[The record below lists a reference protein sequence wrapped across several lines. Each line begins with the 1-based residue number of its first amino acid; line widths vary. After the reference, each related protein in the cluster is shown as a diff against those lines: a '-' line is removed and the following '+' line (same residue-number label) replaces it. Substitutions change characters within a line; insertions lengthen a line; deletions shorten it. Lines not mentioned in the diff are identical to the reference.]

1 MASLRMV
8 VKPVRVFGCNV
19 PFHSAL
25 NTTLS
30 PVTLLQ
36 KTLPRQPQWR
46 RQQYFFCSTST
57 PSSDVCVQYRHD
69 RVVLEV
75 TLPSRQE
82 RCQFF
87 LRPVVMT
94 AGELLSE
101 LQRED
106 PGVTARLLTKDGE
119 KVSSSTLMETLL
131 RQDFQLLINGAVH
144 LVQPP
149 PPPGAVCSER
159 VLGCEDM
166 KHLVH
171 RLHSALHLSEHQ
183 QLQERNLL
191 ERLDQLQ
198 QKLCPLEEMKVQIA
212 GRAESQAS
220 RALWGGLALLS
231 VQGGALAWLTW
242 WVYSWDVMEPVTYF
256 LTYATSMAVFSYFVL
271 TKQDYVYPDAKDRKF
286 LHYFYRGAKRH
297 GFDVERY
304 NQLTEQLVRVKDDLR
319 RLRNPTQLQLPVEQL
334 QTKP

>member
-8 VKPVRVFGCNV
+8 VKLPVRVFGCNLH
-19 PFHSAL
+19 FHSAL
-25 NTTLS
+25 KTTPS

-36 KTLPRQPQWR
+36 KTLPKQPQWR
-46 RQQYFFCSTST
+46 RQQYFFCSTSA
-57 PSSDVCVQYRHD
+57 PSSDVCVQYRHG
-69 RVVLEV
+69 RAVLEV

-101 LQRED
+101 LQKED

-131 RQDFQLLINGAVH
+131 RQDFHLLINGAVH
-144 LVQPP
+144 LVHPP
-149 PPPGAVCSER
+149 PPEAVSSER

-171 RLHSALHLSEHQ
+171 RLHSALHLPEHQ
-183 QLQERNLL
+183 QLQERHLL

-198 QKLCPLEEMKVQIA
+198 QKLSTLEEMKVQIA

-220 RALWGGLALLS
+220 WAMWGGLALLS

-297 GFDVERY
+297 RFDVDRY
-304 NQLTEQLVRVKDDLR
+304 NQLTVQLVQVKDDLR

-334 QTKP
+334 QPKP